1 MSLAAALDTAL
12 QLKAALATEVSR
24 SKEVRRLL
32 KTIDAEALMA
42 QAILRDAFNHRSA
55 SLSGELAK
63 ALGKVAAAWGLED
76 LTLDELRRRAPFEGE
91 QLANVFA
98 EIRALTAS
106 LQELDA
112 LNHLLAERSLSFVRA
127 YLAHLAPRPAA
138 YSRRGAP
145 LPLEGATH
153 SERV

>member
-12 QLKAALATEVSR
+12 QLKAALATEVAR
-24 SKEVRRLL
+24 SKEVRGLL

-42 QAILRDAFNHRSA
+42 QASLREAFNHRSVY
-55 SLSGELAK
+55 LSGELAK
-63 ALGKVAAAWGLED
+63 ALAAFATSLNRTD
-76 LTLDELRRRAPFEGE
+76 ITLDELRRYAPFEGE
-91 QLANVFA
+91 QLSSLFA
-98 EIRALTAS
+98 EIRSLAAS

-112 LNHLLAERSLSFVRA
+112 FNQLLAERSLSFVRT

-145 LPLEGATH
+145 LPLEAATH